1 MVTYSFENLLV
12 EQLNDLYGAET
23 QIIQAL
29 PEWISVTSDAELRE
43 TFAAYLLEV
52 RHHVENIEKMFTEL
66 SLSPTLV
73 KNVAIEGILNQGMQ
87 NAHHGGNSPV
97 KDAAL
102 IALIQRLMHYKMA
115 IYGSART
122 FARHLDYNKTMDSL
136 QRALN
141 EEGEADRKLTKLAE
155 GGVFTTGI
163 NEHARKA
170 KVLA

>member
-1 MVTYSFENLLV
+1 MESYSFQNLLV
-12 EQLNDLYGAET
+12 EQLNDLYSAET
-23 QIIQAL
+23 QIAQAL
-29 PEWISVTSDAELRE
+29 PEWISVTSDSELRE
-43 TFAAYLLEV
+43 TFATYLQEV

-66 SLSPTLV
+66 TLSPNMA
-73 KNVAIEGILNQGMQ
+73 KNLAIEGILNQAMQ
-87 NAHHGGNSPV
+87 DAHHGGNSPV

-102 IALIQRLMHYKMA
+102 IALAQRLMHYKMA

-163 NEHARKA
+163 NEQACKV